1 MLHST
6 TPISLAPCLL
16 ISLVSPSPR
25 LFRPRQ
31 PRSQY
36 WIPRASSS
44 SSSDNDDQDNINTNL
59 PPNSST
65 SSSSILSGT
74 SKNVA
79 PWALMGRVMK
89 EDSIRPLMNQD
100 SIQQGLIRSAA
111 ARASNLELE
120 DFESR
125 LADLLIIMPFLQPRL
140 VRMKPALLA
149 ALATDV
155 VKTAERVIQLK
166 NMLDDGANIESILS
180 QRPSLVLNEDWPKIP
195 LALASL
201 RKYYDDVAIAEM
213 ASAEPILLVEN
224 VDSILR
230 ELERLVPSSVQMLD
244 SPAMLRSNPNLASQV
259 KGLRDLSLW

>member
-1 MLHST
+1 V
-6 TPISLAPCLL
+6 ISL
-16 ISLVSPSPR
+16 ISPSPR
-25 LFRPRQ
+25 PLKRTSQ
-31 PRSQY
+31 PRSRY

-44 SSSDNDDQDNINTNL
+44 SSF
-59 PPNSST
+59 
-65 SSSSILSGT
+65 SSSDDEAQNDINANQSPSSSASNNNSNGT

-79 PWALMGRVMK
+79 PWALLGRVVK

-125 LADLLIIMPFLQPRL
+125 LTDLLVIMPFLQPRL

-149 ALATDV
+149 ALAADV
-155 VKTAERVIQLK
+155 VKTAERVITLK
-166 NMLDDGANIESILS
+166 DMLNDGANIESILS
-180 QRPSLVLNEDWPKIP
+180 QRPSLLLDEDWPKIP

-201 RKYYDDVAIAEM
+201 RKFYDDVVIADM

-230 ELERLVPSSVQMLD
+230 ELER
-244 SPAMLRSNPNLASQV
+244 
-259 KGLRDLSLW
+259 

>member
-1 MLHST
+1 MLRSST
-6 TPISLAPCLL
+6 PTSLATCLL
-16 ISLVSPSPR
+16 ISPSPQLLKLKSR
-25 LFRPRQ
+25 RPRS
-31 PRSQY
+31 RY

-44 SSSDNDDQDNINTNL
+44 SSSDDEDQGDIANL
-59 PPNSST
+59 PPNSSP
-65 SSSSILSGT
+65 SSNSNPNGT

-111 ARASNLELE
+111 ARASNIELE

-125 LADLLIIMPFLQPRL
+125 LADLLVIMPFLQPRL

-155 VKTAERVIQLK
+155 VKTAERVIQFK
-166 NMLDDGANIESILS
+166 NMLDERANIESILS
-180 QRPSLVLNEDWPKIP
+180 QRPSLVLDEDWPKIP

-201 RKYYDDVAIAEM
+201 RKFYDDVTIADM

-230 ELERLVPSSVQMLD
+230 ELER
-244 SPAMLRSNPNLASQV
+244 
-259 KGLRDLSLW
+259 